1 MFMRTVKST
10 MTFTRPFELEGFDET
25 LPPGTYGLEADEDI
39 LEGMFLPDCLR
50 TTITLQLLPK
60 AEHPGLSQR
69 LTVPWEELDV
79 ARWREAVALAPRDA
93 GLLGLDDLLSAP
105 LIRLMMRADRVKES
119 VILAIF
125 SSLAIKRRVD
135 VYV

>member
-50 TTITLQLLPK
+50 TTITLQLQPQEEL
-60 AEHPGLSQR
+60 PGLSQT
-69 LTVPWEELDV
+69 LTVPWEDFAA
-79 ARWREAVALAPRDA
+79 ARRRETIAAARDT
-93 GLLGLDDLLSAP
+93 GQLGLDGLLADP
-105 LIRLMMRADRVKES
+105 LIRLMMLADRVRAS
-119 VILAIF
+119 TILALF
-125 SSLAIKRRVD
+125 PALATRRRAE